1 MASATRE
8 GGGDAPRDF
17 RDYGAAR
24 PGVREFYR
32 EQHRRQ
38 TLAFVLE
45 KEREYGRLDRRRMG
59 VWEALEL
66 LDTLVD
72 DSDPDTGLS
81 QLEHLVQ
88 TAEALRR
95 AGQPPWLVLTGLVHD
110 LGKLLC
116 LYGEPQWAVVGDT
129 FPVGCRFS
137 EAVVYPEYFAENPD
151 ARVPEYGT
159 PTGIYSAGTGLA
171 NVHMSWGHD
180 EYLHRVMEGHLPEE
194 ALFVIRYH
202 SFYAQH
208 QHGAYDHLL
217 SARDRELF
225 RWVKA
230 FQPYDLYSKG
240 EDAPDLARVLPEY
253 RELVAEAFPA
263 PLAW

>member
-1 MASATRE
+1 MASAPRQGSAGPPRE
-8 GGGDAPRDF
+8 F
-17 RDYGAAR
+17 RDYASAAE
-24 PGVREFYR
+24 GVRAFYH

-38 TLAFVLE
+38 TLAFVRAKQREFLGLE
-45 KEREYGRLDRRRMG
+45 RRRMA

-72 DSDPDTGLS
+72 ESDPDTSLS

-116 LYGEPQWAVVGDT
+116 VFGEPQWAVVGDT

-137 EAVVYPEYFAENPD
+137 EANVFPEYFAENPD
-151 ARVPEYGT
+151 ASVPEYQT
-159 PTGIYSAGTGLA
+159 PEGIYAAGIGLA
-171 NVHMSWGHD
+171 HVHMSWGHD
-180 EYLHRVMEGHLPEE
+180 VYLYHVLKEHLPEE
-194 ALFVIRYH
+194 ALYVVRYH

-208 QHGAYDHLL
+208 RHGAYDHLL
-217 SARDRELF
+217 SEHDRRMF

-230 FQPYDLYSKG
+230 FQPFDLYSKG
-240 EDAPDLARVLPEY
+240 EDAPDLGQLVPRY
-253 RELVAEAFPA
+253 RELVAEAFPS

>member
-1 MASATRE
+1 MSGAMPE
-8 GGGDAPRDF
+8 GSGGPPRDF
-17 RDYGAAR
+17 RDYGASSD
-24 PGVREFYR
+24 GVREFYR

-38 TLAFVLE
+38 TLAFVLA
-45 KEREYGRLDRRRMG
+45 KKREYLRLDRRRMG
-59 VWEALEL
+59 VWEALEW

-72 DSDPDTGLS
+72 ESDPDTGLS
-81 QLEHLVQ
+81 QLGHLVQ

-116 LYGEPQWAVVGDT
+116 LFGEPQWAVVGDT

-137 EAVVYPEYFAENPD
+137 EAVVFPESFAENPD
-151 ARVPEYGT
+151 SRVPEYQT
-159 PTGIYSAGTGLA
+159 PTGIYAGGAGLA
-171 NVHMSWGHD
+171 RVHMSWGHD
-180 EYLHRVMEGHLPEE
+180 EYLYHVLEEHLPEE
-194 ALFVIRYH
+194 ALYVIRYH

-217 SARDRELF
+217 SDHDRRMF

-230 FQPYDLYSKG
+230 FQPFDLYSKG
-240 EDAPDLARVLPEY
+240 EGAPDLARLVPEY
-253 RELVAEAFPA
+253 RERVAEAFPK